1 LKNLKNNREQDF
13 QSLGSS
19 DFPATKFFM
28 HLSNGTKFFR
38 NKEFEKA
45 ISEWEEAAKLRP
57 DSVRIKRMPGS
68 VLFRSSL
75 DDVPLVGLLYAV
87 SSNAQTGVAIVRS
100 EYAFKEIFFKEG
112 WIVFARTTKSE
123 ERIGNFL
130 TKRGLISP
138 SNLERMA
145 ARAKK
150 DGVKLGRFLVMKG
163 LLTEKELHE
172 LLDFQ
177 IKEILCDL
185 FSWKEGEFYFAEKGI
200 DEEDEVVSYT
210 PLDLALLAAR
220 RALDFA
226 TFRKMIPHNKVIFR
240 IPPYIE
246 KDKAKVME
254 KLDANEKF
262 IFSLIDGS
270 RNIDQLIKFSG
281 NDEISTINI
290 LYRLVLMGLI
300 KKSRDIGTYED
311 VEFKEVSRF
320 LRTFLE
326 VLRLVVDSL
335 NKELGAKAKDVLDK
349 ARKGLGEDY
358 RKIFHGIP
366 MDKDIPLDV
375 NKVLKNISLYYPD
388 PSQRL
393 VFIDGFHEFISNILH
408 EMNRIL
414 GKNVTNRVVSEIDKV
429 RVDIFRFY
437 TDSPIKRRVL
447 GALDKIV
454 AQFPR

>member
-1 LKNLKNNREQDF
+1 METRDDRDF
-13 QSLGSS
+13 QALQAS
-19 DFPATKFFM
+19 DFPATKFFI
-28 HLSNGTKFFR
+28 HLSSGTKFFR
-38 NKEFEKA
+38 DKEFEKA
-45 ISEWEEAAKLRP
+45 ISEWEGAAKLRP
-57 DSVRIKRMPGS
+57 DSVSIRRIPGS

-112 WIVFARTTKSE
+112 WVVFARTTKSE

-130 TKRGLISP
+130 VKRGLITP

-145 ARAKK
+145 TKAKR
-150 DGVKLGRFLVMKG
+150 DAVKLGRFLVTKG
-163 LLTEKELHE
+163 LLVERELHE
-172 LLDFQ
+172 LLEFQ

-185 FSWKEGEFYFAEKGI
+185 FSWKEGEFYFAEKEVA
-200 DEEDEVVSYT
+200 EEDVVVSYT

-220 RALDFA
+220 RALDFS

-246 KDKAKVME
+246 RDKAKVME

-281 NDEISTINI
+281 NDEVSAINI

-300 KKSRDIGTYED
+300 KKSKDIGIYED
-311 VEFKEVSRF
+311 TEFKEISRF

-326 VLRLVVDSL
+326 IFRLVADNL
-335 NKELGAKAKDVLDK
+335 NRELGAKTKEVLEK
-349 ARKGLGEDY
+349 ARGMLKEDY
-358 RKIFHGIP
+358 GKIFRGIP
-366 MDKDIPLDV
+366 MDGDTPLDA
-375 NKVLKNISLYYPD
+375 NKILKNISVYYPD
-388 PSQRL
+388 PSERL
-393 VFIDGFHEFISNILH
+393 IFVDGFYAFISNVLQ
-408 EMNRIL
+408 EMDRIL
-414 GKNVTNRVVSEIDKV
+414 GVSLTKRVISDIDKV
-429 RVDIFRFY
+429 RLDIFRFY
-437 TDSPIKRRVL
+437 ADSPIKRKVL

>member
-1 LKNLKNNREQDF
+1 
-13 QSLGSS
+13 
-19 DFPATKFFM
+19 M
-28 HLSNGTKFFR
+28 HLSNGTKYFR

-45 ISEWEEAAKLRP
+45 ISEWEEAGKLRP
-57 DSVRIKRMPGS
+57 DSIRFKRMPGS

-75 DDVPLVGLLYAV
+75 DDIPLVGLLYVV
-87 SSNAQTGVAIVRS
+87 SSNAQTGVGIVRS

-112 WIVFARTTKSE
+112 WVVFARTTKSE
-123 ERIGNFL
+123 ERIGNFM

-138 SNLERMA
+138 SNLDRMA
-145 ARAKK
+145 VMAKR
-150 DGVKLGRFLVMKG
+150 DGVKLGRFLVTKG
-163 LLTEKELHE
+163 LLSEKELHE

-185 FSWKEGEFYFAEKGI
+185 FSWKEGEFYFAEKEVA
-200 DEEDEVVSYT
+200 EEDVVVSYT

-220 RALDFA
+220 RALDFS

-246 KDKAKVME
+246 RDMAGIME

-262 IFSLIDGS
+262 IFSLIDGR

-290 LYRLVLMGLI
+290 LYRLVLMGLT

-311 VEFKEVSRF
+311 TEFKEIYRF

-326 VLRLVVDSL
+326 VFRLVVDDLS
-335 NKELGAKAKDVLDK
+335 KELGQKAKEVLDK
-349 ARKGLGEDY
+349 AREGLAEEY
-358 RKIFHGIP
+358 RNIFHGIP
-366 MDKDIPLDV
+366 IERDVPLDA
-375 NKVLKNISLYYPD
+375 NKILKNIALYYPS
-388 PSQRL
+388 PSERL
-393 VFIDGFHEFISNILH
+393 IFIDGFYEFVFNILQ

-414 GKNVTNRVVSEIDKV
+414 GMAMTKKVISDIDKV
-429 RVDIFRFY
+429 RLDIFRY
-437 TDSPIKRRVL
+437 YSDSPLKRKVL
-447 GALDKIV
+447 GVLEKIV
-454 AQFPR
+454 AQFPS

>member
-1 LKNLKNNREQDF
+1 LEPIEEQDF
-13 QSLGSS
+13 QALRSL

-45 ISEWEEAAKLRP
+45 ISEWEGAAKLRP
-57 DSVRIKRMPGS
+57 ESVTIRRIPGS

-87 SSNAQTGVAIVRS
+87 SSNVQTGVAIIRS

-112 WIVFARTTKSE
+112 WVVFARTTKSE

-130 TKRGLISP
+130 TKRGLVSP
-138 SNLERMA
+138 SNLEKMA
-145 ARAKK
+145 TKAKK
-150 DGVKLGRFLVMKG
+150 DEVKLGRFLVMKG
-163 LLTEKELHE
+163 LLSEKELHE

-185 FSWKEGEFYFAEKGI
+185 FSWKEGEFYFAEKEVE
-200 DEEDEVVSYT
+200 EEDVVVSYT

-220 RALDFA
+220 RALDFS

-246 KDKAKVME
+246 RNKAEAME

-290 LYRLVLMGLI
+290 LYRLVLIGLI
-300 KKSRDIGTYED
+300 KKSKDIGTYED
-311 VEFKEVSRF
+311 IEFRELSRF

-326 VLRLVVDSL
+326 VFRLVTDNL
-335 NKELGAKAKDVLDK
+335 NKELGVKSKDVLDK

-358 RKIFHGIP
+358 RKIFHGVPI
-366 MDKDIPLDV
+366 DRDVPLDA
-375 NKVLKNISLYYPD
+375 NKILKNISLYYPN
-388 PSQRL
+388 PSDRL
-393 VFIDGFHEFISNILH
+393 IFIDGFYEFINNMLH
-408 EMNRIL
+408 EMSRIL
-414 GKNVTNRVVSEIDKV
+414 GMTLTKRVVSDIEKV
-429 RVDIFRFY
+429 RLDIFRFY
-437 TDSPIKRRVL
+437 TDSPVKRKVL
-447 GALDKIV
+447 EALNKIV

>member
-1 LKNLKNNREQDF
+1 MEPIEEQDF
-13 QSLGSS
+13 QALRSL

-45 ISEWEEAAKLRP
+45 ISEWEGAAKLRP
-57 DSVRIKRMPGS
+57 ESVTIRRIPGS

-87 SSNAQTGVAIVRS
+87 SSNVQTGVAIIRS

-112 WIVFARTTKSE
+112 WVVFARTTKSE

-130 TKRGLISP
+130 TKRGLVSP
-138 SNLERMA
+138 SNLEKMA
-145 ARAKK
+145 TKAKK
-150 DGVKLGRFLVMKG
+150 DEVKLGRFLVMKG
-163 LLTEKELHE
+163 LLSEKELHE

-185 FSWKEGEFYFAEKGI
+185 FSWKEGEFYFAEKEVE
-200 DEEDEVVSYT
+200 EEDVVVSYT

-220 RALDFA
+220 RALDFS

-246 KDKAKVME
+246 RNKAEAME

-290 LYRLVLMGLI
+290 LYRLVLIGLI
-300 KKSRDIGTYED
+300 KKSKDIGTYED
-311 VEFKEVSRF
+311 IEFRELSRF

-326 VLRLVVDSL
+326 VFRLVTDNL
-335 NKELGAKAKDVLDK
+335 NKELGVKSKDVLDK

-358 RKIFHGIP
+358 RKIFHGVPI
-366 MDKDIPLDV
+366 DRDVPLDA
-375 NKVLKNISLYYPD
+375 NKILKNISLYYPN
-388 PSQRL
+388 PSDRL
-393 VFIDGFHEFISNILH
+393 IFIDGFYEFINNMLH
-408 EMNRIL
+408 EMSRIL
-414 GKNVTNRVVSEIDKV
+414 GMTLTKRVVSDIEKV
-429 RVDIFRFY
+429 RLDIFRFY
-437 TDSPIKRRVL
+437 TDSPVKRKVL
-447 GALDKIV
+447 EALNKIV